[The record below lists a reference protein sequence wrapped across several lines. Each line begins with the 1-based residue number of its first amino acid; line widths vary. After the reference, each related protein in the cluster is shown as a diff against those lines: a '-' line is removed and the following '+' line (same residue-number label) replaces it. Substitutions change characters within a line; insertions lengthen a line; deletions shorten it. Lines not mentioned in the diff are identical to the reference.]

1 MKMDI
6 NKALGVLKHGMS
18 TEIWGLEFYQQALTR
33 TVDETGRKVF
43 ASLVEEEESH
53 LKILRGEYAAL
64 SGSKA
69 GWITREEALELA
81 ASVDPTTIFPEPQAA
96 EALIP
101 ADASD
106 LDVLAIAMD
115 FENKGY
121 TFYQS
126 EAALADSPEAK
137 RMWAQLAKAENNH
150 YTFLQKSH
158 EYLANNGVWFFD
170 ENELPFFEG

>member
-1 MKMDI
+1 MDTQ
-6 NKALGVLKHGMS
+6 KALSVLKHGMS
-18 TEIWGLEFYQQALTR
+18 TEIWGLRFYQQALTR
-33 TVDETGRKVF
+33 TTDETGRKVF
-43 ASLVEEEESH
+43 ASLVDEEESH
-53 LKILRGEYAAL
+53 LKILRGEYASV
-64 SGSKA
+64 SGKS
-69 GWITREEALELA
+69 GWISRDEALELA
-81 ASVDPTTIFPEPQAA
+81 ASVDPTMIFPEPEAA
-96 EALIP
+96 GDLIP

-121 TFYQS
+121 TFYQN

-137 RMWAQLAKAENNH
+137 KMWAQLAKAENNH